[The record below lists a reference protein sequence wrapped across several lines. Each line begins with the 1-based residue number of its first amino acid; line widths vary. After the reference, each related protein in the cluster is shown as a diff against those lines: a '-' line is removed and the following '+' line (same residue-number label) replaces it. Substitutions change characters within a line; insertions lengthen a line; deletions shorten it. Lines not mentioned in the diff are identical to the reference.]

1 MWKRNEIK
9 ALRQQ
14 SLFLLVLLSVLLYSI
29 YNKTGG
35 GFVFRCKNNILAI
48 CVICIGIGIMLS
60 ALLTKFALLCGII
73 VLAVGIVMGIKG

>member
-1 MWKRNEIK
+1 M
-9 ALRQQ
+9 
-14 SLFLLVLLSVLLYSI
+14 
-29 YNKTGG
+29 
-35 GFVFRCKNNILAI
+35 FRCKNNILAV